1 MNVEEIRKDF
11 PVLEREVNG
20 RRLAYLDNGATSQ
33 KPLQVIG
40 AIRDY
45 YLMHN
50 ANVHRGI
57 HKLSEEATVMYE
69 EARKKVANFINAEE
83 EEVVFVR
90 NATEAL
96 NLLMYSYGMNNVGEG
111 DRVTISIMEHH
122 SNIVPWQYLA
132 KRKKAALDYIDIN
145 GAGYLKEEDL
155 SKMSGA
161 KITSLVHASNVL
173 GTINPV
179 EDYAKIAQENGGI
192 FIVDGSQSIP
202 HMEVDVKKMGC
213 DFFVFTGHKMLG
225 PTGMGVLY
233 GKKELLEKME
243 PFLLGGDMILEV
255 KRQESR
261 WNELPHKFEAGTPN
275 IAGAV
280 GMGAAVDYLQKVGME
295 NIREHELGLLCR
307 AIELLKDDVKI
318 LGPLEPEKRTG
329 LVSFSVEGVHPHDTA
344 TILDEYG
351 IAIRSGHHCAQ
362 PLHERLGLESSSR
375 ASFYLYNTEEE
386 VERLADGVRKVKE
399 AFA

>member
-20 RRLAYLDNGATSQ
+20 RKLAYLDNGATSQ
-33 KPLQVIG
+33 KPVQVID

-69 EARKKVANFINAEE
+69 DARKKVANFINAEE
-83 EEVVFVR
+83 EEIIFVR

-96 NLLMYSYGMNNVGEG
+96 NLLMYSYGMNNVSEG
-111 DRVTISIMEHH
+111 DKVTISITEHH

-132 KRKKAALDYIDIN
+132 EKKKATLDYIDIDEN
-145 GAGYLKEEDL
+145 GFLKESDL
-155 SKMSGA
+155 GKMSDA

-179 EDYAKIAQENGGI
+179 EEYAKIAQENGGV

-202 HMEVDVKKMGC
+202 HMEVDVKKLGC
-213 DFFVFTGHKMLG
+213 DFFAFTGHKMLG

-243 PFLLGGDMILEV
+243 PFLFGGDMILEV
-255 KRQESR
+255 KQQKSK

-280 GMGAAVDYLQKVGME
+280 GMGAAVDYLQKVGMG
-295 NIREHELGLLCR
+295 NIREHELGILRR

-375 ASFYLYNTEEE
+375 ASFYFYNTEEE
-386 VERLADGVRKVKE
+386 VERLADGIRKVRE

>member
-1 MNVEEIRKDF
+1 
-11 PVLEREVNG
+11 
-20 RRLAYLDNGATSQ
+20 
-33 KPLQVIG
+33 
-40 AIRDY
+40 
-45 YLMHN
+45 
-50 ANVHRGI
+50 
-57 HKLSEEATVMYE
+57 
-69 EARKKVANFINAEE
+69 
-83 EEVVFVR
+83 
-90 NATEAL
+90 
-96 NLLMYSYGMNNVGEG
+96 
-111 DRVTISIMEHH
+111 
-122 SNIVPWQYLA
+122 
-132 KRKKAALDYIDIN
+132 
-145 GAGYLKEEDL
+145 
-155 SKMSGA
+155 MSGA

-179 EDYAKIAQENGGI
+179 ESYAKIAQEGGGV

-233 GKKELLEKME
+233 GKKELLEEMG

-255 KRQESR
+255 KQQESK
-261 WNELPHKFEAGTPN
+261 WNVLPHKFEAGTPN

-280 GMGAAVDYLQKVGME
+280 GMGAAVDYLQKVGMG
-295 NIREHELGLLCR
+295 NIRAHELGLLRR
-307 AIELLKDDVKI
+307 AIDLLKDEVNI

-386 VERLADGVRKVKE
+386 VERLADGVRKVKG